1 MFCRKERNIDD
12 IVPMVYVDI
21 VGKNPKIIKESI
33 ENQLRSRDRE
43 SKQLRIFDPLWEE
56 SNSMRGYILIKNALV
71 RCLQY

>member
-1 MFCRKERNIDD
+1 MFCRKERNMDD

-56 SNSMRGYILIKNALV
+56 SNSMRRYILIKNALA

>member
-56 SNSMRGYILIKNALV
+56 SKIMYNKLRKLKKT
-71 RCLQY
+71 

>member
-1 MFCRKERNIDD
+1 MFCRKERNMDD

-56 SNSMRGYILIKNALV
+56 SNSMRRYILIKNALV